1 MRVTAAIGLRV
12 KIDGSGKGFDR
23 DSGTNSRLTF
33 TNDAEL
39 YVHLVSRF

>member
-1 MRVTAAIGLRV
+1 VVSSVYLMISGVYFVIRVFG
-12 KIDGSGKGFDR
+12 
-23 DSGTNSRLTF
+23 GTNSRLTF